1 MCVGH
6 ISGRGVLLIL
16 AAAVAAPIII
26 DAQSVPASAD
36 VEARLERGDRLSGD
50 ESYWEA
56 LEVYEGAK
64 EEAGTEQ
71 LVRASAGLLR
81 SLLRVGEFARAHEE
95 AVFLVGLGTPV
106 PDSRALYADA
116 LWASGLFPEADRAY
130 AEVLAV
136 DPGNTV
142 ARHGLARSLATRGR
156 LEDALA
162 EVQAAIAGDDR
173 ATYYLTLGTMYRRLG
188 RYEEAADALERY
200 ISRRPR
206 ARAAEER
213 DVTRSE
219 VRFLR
224 SFGDRTPIQIS
235 PEQLDEVH
243 TIPFRLQGNKVIVRA
258 RVNGRDPMDLVVDT
272 GAEQMV
278 LSKPLAQRVGVRSIT
293 STVSAGVGRGFRGL
307 ELGRVETLEVGTL
320 RVSNVPTI
328 INNPQLKGLPK
339 SHIENSFSPL
349 ALGLSMIIDYES
361 RYLLLGRDLPDEPV
375 DIEMPMR
382 FSRLATVRG
391 VINDEHPKSFIVD
404 TGGEAISIS
413 FGAAMSLGMA
423 PVRHIPLLV
432 YGTAGWDPDA
442 FVLPG
447 VDLAFDR
454 VQYDDFGVVVLN
466 LHRVSAVLGFHI
478 GGIIGHKFL
487 HNYRVGID
495 LADSV
500 VRLTELEPPVRWA
513 ARIRPGVASASSP
526 RTQGDSS
533 PLLVDR

>member
-1 MCVGH
+1 MCVGN
-6 ISGRGVLLIL
+6 ISVRGVLLIL
-16 AAAVAAPIII
+16 AAAVAAPIIM

-36 VEARLERGDRLSGD
+36 VEARLQRGERLLDD
-50 ESYWEA
+50 EDYWEA
-56 LEVYEGAK
+56 LEVYEEAK

-81 SLLRVGEFARAHEE
+81 SLLRVGEFPRAYNE
-95 AVFLVGLGTPV
+95 AVFLVGLGTTE
-106 PDSRALYADA
+106 PDHRALYGDA
-116 LWASGLFPEADRAY
+116 LWAFGLFAEAERVYD
-130 AEVLAV
+130 EVLAV
-136 DPGNTV
+136 DPDNSV
-142 ARHGLARSLATRGR
+142 ARHGRARGLAARGR
-156 LEDALA
+156 LEEGLV
-162 EVQAAIAGDDR
+162 ELQAAIAGDDR
-173 ATYYLTLGTMYRRLG
+173 ATYYLTLGAVYRRLQ
-188 RYEEAADALERY
+188 RYDDAADALERHM
-200 ISRRPR
+200 SRRPR
-206 ARAAEER
+206 RRAANER

-224 SFGDRTPIQIS
+224 SFGDRTPIHIS

-243 TIPFRLQGNKVIVRA
+243 TIPFRLEGNKIVVRA
-258 RVNGRDPMDLVVDT
+258 RVNDDPMDLVVDT
-272 GAEQMV
+272 GAERMV
-278 LSKPLAQRVGVRSIT
+278 LARPVAQRVGVRPIT
-293 STVSAGVGRGFRGL
+293 TTVSAGVGRGFRAL
-307 ELGRVETLEVGTL
+307 ELGRVDTLEVGTL

-328 INNPQLKGLPK
+328 INNPPLRDLPET
-339 SHIENSFSPL
+339 HILNSFSPL
-349 ALGLSMIIDYES
+349 ALGLSMIVDYES
-361 RYLLLGRDLPDEPV
+361 RYMLVGRDLPDEPA

-382 FSRLATVRG
+382 FNQLATVRG
-391 VINDEHPKSFIVD
+391 VINGKYQKPFIVD

-413 FGAAMSLGMA
+413 FSVAISLDMT

-466 LHRVSAVLGFHI
+466 LHRASAVLGFHI

-500 VRLTELEPPVRWA
+500 VRLTELDPPVRWA
-513 ARIRPGVASASSP
+513 ARIRLGVASASSR

>member
-6 ISGRGVLLIL
+6 VSVRGVLLLL

-26 DAQSVPASAD
+26 DAQSVPTSAD
-36 VEARLERGDRLSGD
+36 IEAQLERGDRLSGD

-64 EEAGTEQ
+64 EGAGTQQ

-81 SLLRVGEFARAHEE
+81 SLLGVAEFPRAYNE
-95 AVFLVGLGTPV
+95 AVFLVGLGSTE
-106 PDSRALYADA
+106 PDHRALYADA
-116 LWASGLFPEADRAY
+116 LWAFGLFAEADRVY
-130 AEVLAV
+130 DDVLAV
-136 DPGNTV
+136 DPSNTV
-142 ARHGLARSLATRGR
+142 ARHGLARSLVARGR
-156 LEDALA
+156 LEDGLV
-162 EVQAAIAGDDR
+162 ELQAAIAGDDR
-173 ATYYLTLGTMYRRLG
+173 AAYYLTLGAVYRRLQ
-188 RYEEAADALERY
+188 RYDDAADALERY
-200 ISRRPR
+200 MSRRPR
-206 ARAAEER
+206 ARGADES

-243 TIPFRLQGNKVIVRA
+243 RIPFRLEGNKIVVRA
-258 RVNGRDPMDLVVDT
+258 RVNGNDPMDLVVDT
-272 GAEQMV
+272 GAERMV
-278 LSKPLAQRVGVRSIT
+278 LARPVARRVGVRPIT
-293 STVSAGVGRGFRGL
+293 TTVSAGVGRGFRAL
-307 ELGRVETLEVGTL
+307 ELGRVDTLEVGTL

-328 INNPQLKGLPK
+328 INNPPLRDLPET
-339 SHIENSFSPL
+339 HILNSFSPL
-349 ALGLSMIIDYES
+349 ALGLSMIVDYES
-361 RYLLLGRDLPDEPV
+361 RYMIVGRDLPDEPA

-382 FSRLATVRG
+382 FNQLATVRG
-391 VINDEHPKSFIVD
+391 VLNGEYQKPFIVD

-413 FGAAMSLGMA
+413 FSAAISLDMTA
-423 PVRHIPLLV
+423 PRHVPLRV

-442 FVLPG
+442 FLLPG

-454 VQYDDFGVVVLN
+454 VQYDDFGVVVIN
-466 LHRVSAVLGFHI
+466 LHRASALLGFHI

-500 VRLTELEPPVRWA
+500 VRLTEL
-513 ARIRPGVASASSP
+513 
-526 RTQGDSS
+526 
-533 PLLVDR
+533 